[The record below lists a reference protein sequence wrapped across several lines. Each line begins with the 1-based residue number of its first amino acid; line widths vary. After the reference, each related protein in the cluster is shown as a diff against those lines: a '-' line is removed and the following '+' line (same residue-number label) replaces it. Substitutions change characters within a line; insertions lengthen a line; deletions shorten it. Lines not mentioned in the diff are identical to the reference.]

1 MLKDAEY
8 FIAQPDE
15 FAALT
20 EDQQNTFY
28 ERGVFDDEIP
38 QDVEDSAPS
47 DAETDND
54 SKEVK
59 EATEAVSDS
68 SDEDDEPV
76 ILGKGGKHT
85 IPYAELENARS
96 ETQQWRQQAE
106 QQAELIK
113 QLEAAQ
119 LQDKGTGDTKA
130 LDAVIEE
137 YAGEFPEVAEDL
149 KPYIQKMV
157 DSGVQAALKTQLEQR
172 VMPLEQRLQEQM
184 QKEHNAAIWSVHPDI
199 SERLD
204 EPAFNAFATTNPW
217 LLDAKTKAPL
227 NIAEV
232 LQQGTAAQVN
242 EVLSQY
248 KAAQQP
254 EVKTEPEPAP
264 AKSDLTGKAKATI
277 SNVKPKSPGT
287 FSDIPAAIL
296 GKHDE
301 AERILSMTDSELER
315 TFLTMS
321 ESERNKLF
329 ERLV

>member
-1 MLKDAEY
+1 MLRDAEY

-28 ERGVFDDEIP
+28 ERGVFDDEPP
-38 QDVEDSAPS
+38 QDVAEGESS
-47 DAETDND
+47 GTETDND
-54 SKEVK
+54 SKEVEK
-59 EATEAVSDS
+59 TEEAVPES
-68 SDEDDEPV
+68 SNEDEEPV
-76 ILGKGGKHT
+76 ILGKGAKHT
-85 IPYAELENARS
+85 IPYSVLEDARS
-96 ETQQWRQQAE
+96 EAHEWRQQAE

-119 LQDKGTGDTKA
+119 LQDAGTGTTDAQT
-130 LDAVIEE
+130 AVIEE

-149 KPYIQKMV
+149 KPLIQKMI
-157 DSGVQAALKTQLEQR
+157 DAGVEAALKTQLEQR
-172 VMPLEQRLQEQM
+172 VMPLEQRLHEQL
-184 QKEHNAAIWSVHPDI
+184 QKEHNQAIWAVHPDI
-199 SERLD
+199 GDRLD
-204 EPAFNAFATTNPW
+204 EPEFNAFATENPW
-217 LLDAKTKAPL
+217 LLDSATKAPL
-227 NIAEV
+227 NIAQV
-232 LQQGTAAQVN
+232 LQQGTAAEVN

-254 EVKTEPEPAP
+254 EVKTEPEPD
-264 AKSDLTGKAKATI
+264 KSDLTGKAKETI
-277 SNVKPKSPGT
+277 AKVKSKAPGT

-301 AERILSMTDSELER
+301 TERILSMTDSELEK
-315 TFLTMS
+315 TFLTMT